1 MTFTIRDKATRQ
13 KAKAINKE
21 YRAMQVQMKT
31 QKAPMPVDTVRN
43 LSDMSDAKRTEL
55 IKAALEEEERFKNYE
70 EKTEQRTQKGEE
82 LTVREIMV
90 GEDYYEMQVD
100 RKNNIQYFKNG
111 KPVTKITFD
120 FETTRRMVDVLN
132 TIRQVEK
139 FKK

>member
-1 MTFTIRDKATRQ
+1 
-13 KAKAINKE
+13 
-21 YRAMQVQMKT
+21 MQVQMKT